1 MLTSGTML
9 GPYQILAPLGAG
21 GMGEVYRARDTR
33 LGRDVAVKVLPPH
46 LAATPEARARFDREA
61 RTVSQLN
68 HPHICTL
75 HDIGSQ
81 DGVDYLV
88 MELVEGDTL
97 ARRLEK
103 GPLPVAEVLSLGR
116 QIAQALDRAHRA
128 GVVHRDLKPGNV
140 MLTKGGAKLLDF
152 GLARALGLAPT
163 TDGMT
168 HSPTMTGP
176 LTAEGTI
183 VGTFQYMSPEQ
194 LEGKEA
200 DARSDLWALGCVLFE
215 MTTGKRAFDGGSQA
229 SLIAAIMER
238 QPPLLSS
245 VQPVTPP
252 QLERV
257 VARCLQKDPD
267 ARFQSAGDLAFAL
280 EAEGSSASG
289 VVSGRMPA
297 PAARRGRGRL
307 VAAVGLAAVVTGVL
321 LGIVF
326 SRRLGPGTTTGGDG
340 ASAVRRFDLVLP
352 DSLPLAYVG
361 DSVLGL
367 ETKAMDL
374 SPRADMIV
382 YVATRHG
389 RSLLVTLDLATGA
402 AQSMP
407 GTEGAFC
414 PFFSP
419 DGNWIGFLAGTDL
432 KKVAVRGSAP
442 VVLAGVEEAYAAQW
456 PEPEKIAVVERQGQL
471 VTYVRASGGR
481 LDSVKTAPRMGW
493 AQFLSPDRTRL
504 AWTWNRQMATY
515 EFKTGKTS
523 FLTNRGLVPDGS
535 VAPADLLYGMSPV
548 LLAPDKLLYVQPGSG
563 GAMVGVPVDRGSL
576 RPLADPVQ
584 VATDVRVSATAAV
597 SQYCLSSGML
607 VYAADPGSGTLR
619 FIRRHAD
626 GRDEALAFPPGDYGT
641 FELSPDHN
649 RLAVIKRPP
658 SGEPELW
665 LFDLARGTQERVHN
679 AVYGICSWS
688 ADGLGLCVT
697 AGGSAMARKPLRLW
711 MDGSGRVDSLAFD
724 VASAYNAVIESPDRR
739 WSLRLNADGGALVG
753 ADGRSA
759 DIPSVSALSRFSPD
773 SRWLAAT
780 CSDGGRSEVYVC
792 PVDQPARRVRVSTAG
807 GEEPRWS
814 EDGTSIVYRF
824 ENAWYRS
831 NFQPGPQP
839 TVGLPVKEFT
849 GSYVNVPGYSHDV
862 YPDGSQLLV
871 LGSGNDVARRLRVVT
886 GMEALFRTG
895 K

>member
-307 VAAVGLAAVVTGVL
+307 VAVVGLAAVVTGVL

-597 SQYCLSSGML
+597 SQYCLSSRML

>member
-1 MLTSGTML
+1 MLASGTML

-46 LAATPEARARFDREA
+46 LADTPEARARFDREA

-152 GLARALGLAPT
+152 GLARALGLAPN
-163 TDGMT
+163 TDAMSR
-168 HSPTMTGP
+168 SPTMTGP

-215 MTTGKRAFDGGSQA
+215 MTTGRRAFDGGSQA

-238 QPPLLSS
+238 QPPLLSA

-252 QLERV
+252 HLERV

-280 EAEGSSASG
+280 EAESSSATG
-289 VVSGRMPA
+289 VVSGRMPT
-297 PAARRGRGRL
+297 PTARRGRGRW
-307 VAAVGLAAVVTGVL
+307 VAIIGLAAAVAGVL
-321 LGIVF
+321 LGVAF
-326 SRRLGPGTTTGGDG
+326 SSRIGTKP
-340 ASAVRRFDLVLP
+340 ASGSADASTVRRFDLVLP
-352 DSLPLAYVG
+352 DSLPLVYVG
-361 DSVLGL
+361 DSFLGL
-367 ETKAMDL
+367 ETRALAL
-374 SPRADMIV
+374 SPRADMLV
-382 YVATRHG
+382 YVAGQRGHAV
-389 RSLLVTLDLATGA
+389 LVTVDLATGV
-402 AQSMP
+402 AQALP
-407 GTEGAFC
+407 GTQGAFS

-419 DGNWIGFLAGTDL
+419 DGNWIGFLAGMEL
-432 KKVAVRGSAP
+432 KKIAVRGGAP
-442 VVLAGVEEAYAAQW
+442 VVLAGVEEPYGAQW
-456 PEPEKIAVVERQGQL
+456 PEAEKIAVIERQGQV

-481 LDSVKTAPRMGW
+481 MDSVKITPRMGF
-493 AQFLSPDRTRL
+493 AQLLSPDRTRL
-504 AWTWNRQMATY
+504 AWTWNRQMAAF
-515 EFKTGKTS
+515 EFKSGKTS

-535 VAPADLLYGMSPV
+535 VAPADLLYGSAPV
-548 LLAPDKLLYVQPGSG
+548 LLSPDKLLYIQAGSG
-563 GAMVGVPVDRGSL
+563 GTLVGVPVERGSL
-576 RPLADPVQ
+576 RPLADPIQ
-584 VATDVRVSATAAV
+584 VAMDLRISATAAM
-597 SQYCLSSGML
+597 SQMSVAAGIL
-607 VYAADPGSGTLR
+607 VYAEDPGSGTLR
-619 FIRRHAD
+619 FLRRRAD
-626 GRDEALAFPPGDYGT
+626 GQTEALAFPPGDYGT
-641 FELSPDHN
+641 FELSPDGN

-658 SGEPELW
+658 SGQPELW
-665 LFDLARGTQERVHN
+665 LFDLARGTQERVHDS
-679 AVYGICSWS
+679 VYGVGNWS

-697 AGGSAMARKPLRLW
+697 IGGAGGSRTALRVH
-711 MDGSGRVDSLAFD
+711 MDGTSSVDSLAVG
-724 VASAYNAVIESPDRR
+724 VASAYSAVIESPDGR
-739 WSLRLNADGGALVG
+739 WSLRLNADGGVMVG
-753 ADGRSA
+753 ADGHST
-759 DIPSVSALSRFSPD
+759 DIPHISGLARFSPD

-780 CSDGGRSEVYVC
+780 YSEAGRSEIYVS
-792 PVDQPARRVRVSTAG
+792 PADQPARRVRVSTAG

-814 EDGTSIVYRF
+814 ADGKSIVYRF
-824 ENAWYRS
+824 DNGWYRS
-831 NFQPGPQP
+831 SFLPGLQPSAG
-839 TVGLPVKEFT
+839 VPVKVFT
-849 GSYVNVPGYSHDV
+849 GPYVNVPGYSHDLF
-862 YPDGSQLLV
+862 PDGSQLLA
-871 LGSGNDVARRLRVVT
+871 LGSGSDVAQRLRVVT
-886 GMEALFRTG
+886 GMDALFPSG

>member
-1 MLTSGTML
+1 MLASGTML

-46 LAATPEARARFDREA
+46 LADTPEARARFDREA

-152 GLARALGLAPT
+152 GLARALGLAPN
-163 TDGMT
+163 TDAMSR
-168 HSPTMTGP
+168 SPTMTGP

-215 MTTGKRAFDGGSQA
+215 MTTGRRAFDGGSQA

-238 QPPLLSS
+238 QPPPLST

-280 EAEGSSASG
+280 EAESSSAAS
-289 VVSGRMPA
+289 VISGRMPT
-297 PAARRGRGRL
+297 PTARRGRGRMI
-307 VAAVGLAAVVTGVL
+307 AIVGLAAVVTGVL
-321 LGIVF
+321 LGVAF
-326 SRRLGPGTTTGGDG
+326 SRRLGTGPTASSGD
-340 ASAVRRFDLVLP
+340 AAAVRRFDLVLP

-367 ETKAMDL
+367 ETKALAL
-374 SPRADMIV
+374 SPRADMLV
-382 YVATRHG
+382 YVAGQRGH
-389 RSLLVTLDLATGA
+389 SLLVALDLTTGA
-402 AQSMP
+402 AQPLP
-407 GTEGAFC
+407 GTQGAFC

-432 KKVAVRGSAP
+432 KKIAVRGSAP
-442 VVLAGVEEAYAAQW
+442 VVLANVEEAYAAQW
-456 PEPEKIAVVERQGQL
+456 PEPEKIVVVERQGQQ

-481 LDSVKTAPRMGW
+481 LDSFKTSPRMGW
-493 AQFLSPDRTRL
+493 AQFLSSDRTRL

-515 EFKTGKTS
+515 EFKTGTTS
-523 FLTNRGLVPDGS
+523 FLTNRGLVPEGS
-535 VAPADLLYGMSPV
+535 VTPADLLYGMSPV

-597 SQYCLSSGML
+597 SQYSLSAGML

-619 FIRRHAD
+619 FVRRGAD
-626 GRDEALAFPPGDYGT
+626 GRDEALAFPPGDYGS
-641 FELSPDHN
+641 FELSPDHD

-665 LFDLARGTQERVHN
+665 LFDLARGTQERIRS
-679 AVYGICSWS
+679 AVYGLGGWS
-688 ADGLGLCVT
+688 ADGLGLCVS
-697 AGGSAMARKPLRLW
+697 AGGTGSARKALRVW
-711 MDGSGRVDSLAFD
+711 MDGTGRIDSLTVG
-724 VASAYNAVIESPDRR
+724 VATAYSAVIESPDRR
-739 WSLRLNADGGALVG
+739 WSLRLNADGGAMVG
-753 ADGRSA
+753 ADGRST
-759 DIPSVSALSRFSPD
+759 DIPNVSGLARFSPD

-780 CSDGGRSEVYVC
+780 YGEGGRSEVYVC
-792 PVDQPARRVRVSTAG
+792 AADQPARRVRVSTAG

-831 NFQPGPQP
+831 SFLPGSQP

-849 GSYVNVPGYSHDV
+849 GPYVNVGGYSHDV
-862 YPDGSQLLV
+862 FPDGSQLLV
-871 LGSGNDVARRLRVVT
+871 LGSGSDVARRLRVVT
-886 GMEALFRTG
+886 GMEVLFATG